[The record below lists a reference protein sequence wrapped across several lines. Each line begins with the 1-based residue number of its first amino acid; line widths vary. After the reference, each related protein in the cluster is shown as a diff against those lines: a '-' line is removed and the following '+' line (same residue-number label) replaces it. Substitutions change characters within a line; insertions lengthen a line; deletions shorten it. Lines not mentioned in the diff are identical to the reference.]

1 MTPDPKDTMFSGWY
15 EFICCELQVLQW
27 LQMEKSKK
35 RDVGRKS
42 NSHTVSTDI
51 EMRKTASSNA

>member
-15 EFICCELQVLQW
+15 ELICCELQVLQW

-42 NSHTVSTDI
+42 NSQTVSTDI